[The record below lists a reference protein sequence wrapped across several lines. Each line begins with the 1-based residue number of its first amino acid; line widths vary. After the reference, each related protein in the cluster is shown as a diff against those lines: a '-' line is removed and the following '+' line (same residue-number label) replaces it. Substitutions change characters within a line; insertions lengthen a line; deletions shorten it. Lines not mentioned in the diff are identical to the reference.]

1 MPSIGIDQ
9 IRLYSEHWAISPYA
23 CGGPRSL
30 WKGNRF
36 RAIETPPTTSYL
48 LMRNFVP
55 KVRIVERK
63 DTKQLYALKYISKH
77 DCIQMDAVRNVIR
90 ERVMLEQLD
99 HPFICRL
106 RFAFQ
111 DDDYMYMVMDLM

>member
-1 MPSIGIDQ
+1 M
-9 IRLYSEHWAISPYA
+9 
-23 CGGPRSL
+23 
-30 WKGNRF
+30 
-36 RAIETPPTTSYL
+36 
-48 LMRNFVP
+48 
-55 KVRIVERK
+55 
-63 DTKQLYALKYISKH
+63 YALKYISKH

-111 DDDYMYMVMDLM
+111 DDEYMYMVMDLM

>member
-1 MPSIGIDQ
+1 MRVVG
-9 IRLYSEHWAISPYA
+9 RGAF
-23 CGGPRSL
+23 G
-30 WKGNRF
+30 KVGNL
-36 RAIETPPTTSYL
+36 AHNMETPPIKIKNCVYRL
-48 LMRNFVP
+48 FCLQ
-55 KVRIVERK
+55 VRIVERR
-63 DTKQLYALKYISKH
+63 DTKVLYALKYISKH

-111 DDDYMYMVMDLM
+111 DDEYMYMVMDLM